1 MRSLINL
8 QFSFIITILQI
19 PHWLKKGKKSANSTS
34 TKSFSFIRN
43 SYQLVKIIFVLCCKT
58 SPLSMHLPERL
69 WIRLCQWPL
78 LQNYRPPSADTLSV
92 ISRVSFV
99 SGQTGASRHLG
110 ASSCHRL
117 CDPLQWWLAVT
128 IKYLSVYYIYIYIYI
143 CLVDFFPSALWN
155 SIYKR

>member
-1 MRSLINL
+1 
-8 QFSFIITILQI
+8 
-19 PHWLKKGKKSANSTS
+19 
-34 TKSFSFIRN
+34 
-43 SYQLVKIIFVLCCKT
+43 
-58 SPLSMHLPERL
+58 MHLPERL

-99 SGQTGASRHLG
+99 SGQTGASKHLG

-128 IKYLSVYYIYIYIYI
+128 IKYLSVYYVYIYI

-155 SIYKR
+155 SIYKRYKEIWLLTLPDLFFMEALSTGRSWKALLITCWSCYKQIIKFISFRD